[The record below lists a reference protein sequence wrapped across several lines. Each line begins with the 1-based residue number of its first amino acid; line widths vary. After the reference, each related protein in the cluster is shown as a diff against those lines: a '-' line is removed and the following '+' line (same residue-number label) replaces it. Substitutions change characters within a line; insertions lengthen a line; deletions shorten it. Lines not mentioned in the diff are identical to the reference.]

1 MDRSASRTW
10 RRPRRL
16 GPRTRAAVAV
26 GVVAYLAAAAVSLRV
41 DVARVAEGLPR
52 ALDFAAGF
60 VRPDFATRG
69 ADLARG
75 IGESLAITAIATAIG
90 VALSIPLGVG
100 AARNLAPL
108 PVYLGCRAVVTLA
121 RGFQEILVAILF
133 VVVVGF
139 GPLAGV
145 LTLVVAGVGFVAK
158 LLAEEIE
165 AIDPAP
171 LEAIR
176 ATGATAP
183 RVLLFGV
190 VPQVLPRFAGLA
202 VYRLDINFRESAVI
216 GVVGAGGI
224 GATLNTAFE
233 RYEFD
238 TAAAI
243 LISIFAIVLVGELC
257 AGRIRKSL
265 L

>member
-1 MDRSASRTW
+1 MPDPAPRTW

-16 GPRTRAAVAV
+16 GPRARVAV
-26 GVVAYLAAAAVSLRV
+26 VAGVVAYLAAAAVSLRV
-41 DVARVAEGLPR
+41 DVARIAEGLPR
-52 ALDFAAGF
+52 ALAF
-60 VRPDFATRG
+60 VGAFVHPDFATRG
-69 ADLARG
+69 ADIARG
-75 IGESLAITAIATAIG
+75 IGESLAITAVATVVG
-90 VALSIPLGVG
+90 VALAIPFGVG

-108 PVYLGCRAVVTLA
+108 PVYLVCRAVVTLA

-145 LTLVVAGVGFVAK
+145 LTLVVAGIGFVAK

-183 RVLLFGV
+183 RVLLYGV
-190 VPQVLPRFAGLA
+190 VPQVLPRLAGLA

-243 LISIFAIVLVGELC
+243 LLTIFAIVLAGELC
-257 AGRIRKSL
+257 AGRIRRSL

>member
-1 MDRSASRTW
+1 VGPTRRW

-16 GPRTRAAVAV
+16 GTATRLAVGAAVVGYLAWAAASLEVDLARVREGVPRAV
-26 GVVAYLAAAAVSLRV
+26 GFLAA
-41 DVARVAEGLPR
+41 
-52 ALDFAAGF
+52 FAA
-60 VRPDFATRG
+60 PDFASRG
-69 ADLARG
+69 GDLVRG
-75 IGESLAITAIATAIG
+75 LAESLAITVLATIVGVIAA
-90 VALSIPLGVG
+90 VPLAAG
-100 AARNLAPL
+100 AARNVAPL
-108 PVYLGCRAVVTLA
+108 PVYLACRAAITLL
-121 RGFQEILVAILF
+121 RGFQEVLVAILF

-171 LEAIR
+171 VEAIR
-176 ATGATAP
+176 AAGAGPIA
-183 RVLLFGV
+183 VLAWAV
-190 VPQVLPRFAGLA
+190 APQVLPRWVGLA
-202 VYRLDINFRESAVI
+202 VYRADINFRESAVI

-243 LISIFAIVLVGELC
+243 LIAIVAIVLVGELC
-257 AGRIRKSL
+257 AGRIRRSL

>member
-1 MDRSASRTW
+1 MS
-10 RRPRRL
+10 
-16 GPRTRAAVAV
+16 GPARAAVLI
-26 GVVAYLAAAAVSLRV
+26 GVVAYAVWAAASLDV
-41 DVARVAEGLPR
+41 DVERVREGLPR
-52 ALDFAAGF
+52 ALAFAASF
-60 VRPDFATRG
+60 ATPDFVSRA
-69 ADLARG
+69 ADIARG
-75 IGESLAITAIATAIG
+75 LGESLAITVLATAVG
-90 VALSIPLGVG
+90 VALAVPLGLG
-100 AARNLAPL
+100 AARNVAPL
-108 PVYLGCRAVVTLA
+108 PVYLTCRAVVTLA

-165 AIDPAP
+165 AVDPAP
-171 LEAIR
+171 VEAIR
-176 ATGATAP
+176 ATGAGGAAVLAFGVAPQVAP
-183 RVLLFGV
+183 RLV
-190 VPQVLPRFAGLA
+190 GLA

-233 RYEFD
+233 RYEFE

-243 LISIFAIVLVGELC
+243 LIAIVAIVLVGELC
-257 AGRIRKSL
+257 AGRIRRSL